1 MPGSTWKLH
10 ALRAARILA
19 GLTVGII
26 LWQIMAW
33 VMNSGGNALD
43 FPGPFETIKR
53 LWQYLFCNQSMYG
66 HSVYE
71 HILASIRRLI
81 VAFALACAL
90 GIPLGSLLGYFNS
103 IYEIGIVPVSLLQ
116 MIPGLAWLPVAIL
129 LFGLGDDSAIF
140 IIFAVSSM
148 VITIGTASGIR
159 MVPDVLVN
167 AARMSG
173 ASGLTVFFQVLIP
186 QASASII
193 NAMRL
198 GMASAWRV
206 LIAAEMIVGTGI
218 GIGYSVQ
225 MTRDLLDY
233 VGAFACIAVIC
244 LVGLLF
250 DRVLLG
256 GIEQLMRNRIE
267 GGKR

>member
-1 MPGSTWKLH
+1 MNERDLARQLQRELSSGSLGASFAVPGSTWKLH

-19 GLTVGII
+19 GLAVGII

-103 IYEIGIVPVSLLQ
+103 IY
-116 MIPGLAWLPVAIL
+116 
-129 LFGLGDDSAIF
+129 
-140 IIFAVSSM
+140 
-148 VITIGTASGIR
+148 
-159 MVPDVLVN
+159 
-167 AARMSG
+167 
-173 ASGLTVFFQVLIP
+173 
-186 QASASII
+186 
-193 NAMRL
+193 
-198 GMASAWRV
+198 
-206 LIAAEMIVGTGI
+206 
-218 GIGYSVQ
+218 
-225 MTRDLLDY
+225 
-233 VGAFACIAVIC
+233 
-244 LVGLLF
+244 
-250 DRVLLG
+250 
-256 GIEQLMRNRIE
+256 
-267 GGKR
+267 